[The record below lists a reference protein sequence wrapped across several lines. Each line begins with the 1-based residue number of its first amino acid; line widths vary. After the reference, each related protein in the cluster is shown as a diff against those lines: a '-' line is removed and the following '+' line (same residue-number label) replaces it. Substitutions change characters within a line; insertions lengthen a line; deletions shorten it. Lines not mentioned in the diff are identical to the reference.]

1 MEYKIAHELQVEIN
15 GVQVSNNN
23 TTRQIILGPEFEEFM
38 SFLKKSFVRGHPTS
52 TVTINS
58 NLQQKNTF
66 ATGLRI
72 INRTKP
78 SRNLK
83 VPVSQY
89 YALNETED
97 YKALRHR
104 IRNSMKTKG
113 GLDKMV
119 LLIRAHLQIGTRGEG
134 TESRSQDTK
143 VPFALSL
150 HSIYEFH
157 NFLGYLSTIS
167 GNVGFLK

>member
-72 INRTKP
+72 INQTKT
-78 SRNLK
+78 SRK
-83 VPVSQY
+83 S
-89 YALNETED
+89 
-97 YKALRHR
+97 
-104 IRNSMKTKG
+104 
-113 GLDKMV
+113 
-119 LLIRAHLQIGTRGEG
+119 LLA
-134 TESRSQDTK
+134 
-143 VPFALSL
+143 
-150 HSIYEFH
+150 SIMH
-157 NFLGYLSTIS
+157 
-167 GNVGFLK
+167 